1 MKQDVDILTLFF
13 QSPDVFTDEYIVDE
27 LLDFFGAATQ
37 TTQLVTQ
44 SMLGHLMT
52 KKESLDEVR
61 GEFSKMVQESADD
74 READIT
80 SLSKNDI
87 LRQFLTIDNYAELPF
102 LNQVMME
109 TLRLHPPVPVSS
121 EFTLSKDAKIGK
133 YNIKAAD
140 KITVFLSGL
149 HRNAN
154 EWQKPNEFIPQRF
167 NVSDPLSLTPTGK
180 KRQAFSWAPWNG
192 GRRICFGKTF
202 AEANL
207 KIVAT
212 YMIQHFNLEYVE
224 NEKYPD
230 TNSLPKAMIGQSEYP
245 SIPVRLTKNNQ

>member
-44 SMLGHLMT
+44 NMLGHLMT
-52 KKESLDEVR
+52 KRESLDEVR
-61 GEFSKMVQESADD
+61 GEFSKMVKESVDD
-74 READIT
+74 RKADI
-80 SLSKNDI
+80 SCLSKNEI
-87 LRQFLTIDNYAELPF
+87 LRQYLTIDNYTELSF

-109 TLRLHPPVPVSS
+109 TLRLQPPLVSTT
-121 EFTLSKDAKIGK
+121 EFTLSEDAKIGK
-133 YNIKAAD
+133 YNVKAAD
-140 KITVFLSGL
+140 RIVVYIYGL

-154 EWQKPNEFIPQRF
+154 EWQRPYEFIPQRF
-167 NVSDPLSLTPTGK
+167 NVSDPLSLTPSGK
-180 KRQAFSWAPWNG
+180 KRHPMSWAPWNG
-192 GRRICFGKTF
+192 GKRICFGKTF

-212 YMIQHFNLEYVE
+212 YMTQNFNLEYVE
-224 NEKYPD
+224 AEKYPN
-230 TNSLPKAMIGQSEYP
+230 TN
-245 SIPVRLTKNNQ
+245 